1 MVLHVCDPF
10 AFIFVFFFGLMYG
23 TLPFFAM
30 SWRFLLDRYAESAT
44 NSPKPSGICLIRSSS
59 ISESCFVPLVT
70 FMLSM
75 ANVSR
80 SIIVWSLMYV
90 LLLPLP
96 FLIVNQVS
104 YLFVEKPVESA
115 ARPPF

>member
-1 MVLHVCDPF
+1 
-10 AFIFVFFFGLMYG
+10 MYG
-23 TLPFFAM
+23 VLPFFAT

-44 NSPKPSGICLIRSSS
+44 NSPEPSGMRLIRSSS
-59 ISESCFVPLVT
+59 MGEACFVPLVT
-70 FMLSM
+70 LMLSM
-75 ANVSR
+75 ASDSR
-80 SIIVWSLMYV
+80 STIVWSLMYA

>member
-10 AFIFVFFFGLMYG
+10 AFSFVFFFGLMYG

-30 SWRFLLDRYAESAT
+30 RFLLDRYAESAT
-44 NSPKPSGICLIRSSS
+44 NSPKPSGICLIRFSSMG
-59 ISESCFVPLVT
+59 ESCFVPLVT

-90 LLLPLP
+90 LLLP